1 MSTQT
6 TIDENGVITLG
17 DDLWDE
23 DTEITDESGKFK
35 LTPLTISVSFN
46 GLNASQQIYIHKC
59 ENIDIHKT
67 ASESGIGT
75 DVTNA
80 EAMADTSSD
89 TIYFSQD

>member
-1 MSTQT
+1 MNTQT
-6 TIDENGVITLG
+6 IIDENGVITLG

-23 DTEITDESGKFK
+23 GTEITDESGKFK
-35 LTPLTISVSFN
+35 LTPLIISVNFN

-67 ASESGIGT
+67 ASESGTGT

-80 EAMADTSSD
+80 EALADTNSD

>member
-6 TIDENGVITLG
+6 TIDENGIITLG

-23 DTEITDESGKFK
+23 GTEITDESGKFK
-35 LTPLTISVSFN
+35 LTPLIISVSFN
-46 GLNASQQIYIHKC
+46 GLNTSQQIYIHKC

-67 ASESGIGT
+67 ASESGTGT

-80 EAMADTSSD
+80 EALADTSSD